1 MLEMTI
7 RKVDKVPEPDVI
19 DAPAVAIVPDTAAL
33 LDELRR
39 CRRLIRSMFSA
50 LCDQNQDM
58 EAFEVDELAK
68 ARFGHLQEYDEYT
81 EHRSNAS
88 YQETT
93 ARRYLDELK
102 GRGVQWNL

>member
-1 MLEMTI
+1 MSLTI
-7 RKVDKVPEPDVI
+7 RKVEAVPRPDLIDK
-19 DAPAVAIVPDTAAL
+19 PAVMIVPDAASL
-33 LDELRR
+33 RDELRR

-68 ARFGHLQEYDEYT
+68 ARFGHLQEYDEYL

-88 YQETT
+88 YAETT

-102 GRGVQWNL
+102 GRDV